1 MALKEVPTGI
11 DREGKEPVRLFDS
24 DFLEFF
30 THISPLVVLAVWVP
44 VVTYFML
51 RAILI
56 TTGNWV
62 YIPVSFLIG
71 LFLWTLSEY
80 LLHRFVF
87 HFHPVDPSPRVERF
101 FFMIHGVHHYQPRSK
116 TRLVMPPML
125 SIPLA
130 ALFYG
135 LFYWLIAVMFHR
147 SYIVAPLFAGFIFG
161 YICYDMLHYS
171 IHHFSLKGK
180 FFRMIRKH
188 HMAHHFKTP
197 DLLFGVSSPLWDH
210 IFHTIG
216 RENME

>member
-11 DREGKEPVRLFDS
+11 DREGKEPVRLFES

-44 VVTYFML
+44 VVAYFLL
-51 RAILI
+51 RAVLI

-62 YIPVSFLIG
+62 YIPVSFLAG

-80 LLHRFVF
+80 LLHRFLF
-87 HFHPVDPSPRVERF
+87 HFHPVDPSPRVKRIF
-101 FFMIHGVHHYQPRSK
+101 FLIHGVHHYQPRSK

-210 IFHTIG
+210 IFSTIG
-216 RENME
+216 RENQS

>member
-1 MALKEVPTGI
+1 MK
-11 DREGKEPVRLFDS
+11 
-24 DFLEFF
+24 
-30 THISPLVVLAVWVP
+30 
-44 VVTYFML
+44 
-51 RAILI
+51 
-56 TTGNWV
+56 
-62 YIPVSFLIG
+62 
-71 LFLWTLSEY
+71 
-80 LLHRFVF
+80 
-87 HFHPVDPSPRVERF
+87 RF

-135 LFYWLIAVMFHR
+135 FFYWVIAILFHR
-147 SYIVAPLFAGFIFG
+147 PYFVPPLFAGFILG

-171 IHHFSLKGK
+171 MHHFSLKGK
-180 FFRMIRKH
+180 FFRAIRKH

-210 IFHTIG
+210 VFKTIG